1 MVMRRMSSS
10 VVTTVPGE
18 TLPRSSH
25 RLAIAGAMASGF
37 AGRIAGEGG
46 IGVGIGRNLD
56 VAYIGRHGWK
66 RVGASEV
73 VTVHTLARAST
84 ATGTA
89 DAARASWSPGDAWR
103 ASLGRNYFEAVSR
116 LRPVLRTS
124 PRCSRRP
131 TTRYRPVG
139 STLIALPASA
149 TVMPGRSRM
158 RASNC
163 SSRLPGC
170 VRRPAGEAVAPLAL
184 VDAVRRPPPAEGVV
198 PLGFAGAPEGL
209 RRRDRRARAGT

>member
-66 RVGASEV
+66 RVGASDV
-73 VTVHTLARAST
+73 VTVHNLARAST

-103 ASLGRNYFEAVSR
+103 ASLARNYFEAGSR

-149 TVMPGRSRM
+149 TVMPGRSRISA
-158 RASNC
+158 RSC
-163 SSRLPGC
+163 SSRRPGA
-170 VRRPAGEAVAPLAL
+170 VRRRPRIAGVAPSALAGAVRRRRRAEADAPLA
-184 VDAVRRPPPAEGVV
+184 V
-198 PLGFAGAPEGL
+198 
-209 RRRDRRARAGT
+209 